1 MSGGEDPVAA
11 AGTATED
18 PKRTADE
25 LWRTALE
32 QTLAGDPDGA
42 IELFER
48 SLALHETAEAWVFLG
63 WAISKTEEE
72 NRYTEAIEHCER
84 GIELDP
90 EFGNAYN
97 DIGAYLEVQGR
108 RDEAIAWFKRAK
120 EARQY
125 DHREFPY
132 LNLARI
138 YILQKRWGEALLEL
152 QAAEV
157 LAPRDER
164 VDMLIARVAENLT

>member
-1 MSGGEDPVAA
+1 MSGGDPVATIRA
-11 AGTATED
+11 TAKD
-18 PKRTADE
+18 PKRQATQLWQEGLELTLSGDVETAID
-25 LWRTALE
+25 LY
-32 QTLAGDPDGA
+32 QQS
-42 IELFER
+42 I
-48 SLALHETAEAWVFLG
+48 ALHPTAEAYAFWG
-63 WAISKTEEE
+63 WALSSEGKLD
-72 NRYTEAIEHCER
+72 EAISMCHEA
-84 GIELDP
+84 IKIDP
-90 EFGNAYN
+90 DFGNSYN